1 MAPGSSLG
9 GARPKATVKAPDG
22 TLWIAKFPSKHDD
35 IDSGAWE
42 MVVHDLAALCGLNVP
57 EAKIEKFSK
66 LGTTFLVK
74 RFDRDGE
81 RRIHFSSAM
90 TMLGK
95 MDGAN
100 ATDGSSYLEIVSF
113 LRANGANPKEDIKEL
128 WKRIV
133 FSISVSNTDDH
144 FRNHGFILE
153 KNGWVLSPMY
163 DVNPDIH
170 GRYLSL
176 NINETESSLDF
187 NLAIEAAPY
196 YGIELD
202 EAENMV
208 RDIKRI
214 VSDKWGKLATKY
226 GVSRSEIERMKV
238 AFTLK

>member
-1 MAPGSSLG
+1 
-9 GARPKATVKAPDG
+9 
-22 TLWIAKFPSKHDD
+22 
-35 IDSGAWE
+35 

-113 LRANGANPKEDIKEL
+113 LRANGAHPKEDIKEL

-133 FSISVSNTDDH
+133 FSIAVSNTDDH

-153 KNGWVLSPMY
+153 KDGWTLSPMY
-163 DVNPDIH
+163 DVNPDIYGH
-170 GRYLSL
+170 YLSL

-187 NLAIEAAPY
+187 ELAIEAAPY
-196 YGIELD
+196 YGVDKE
-202 EAENMV
+202 EAENILI
-208 RDIKRI
+208 DIKRI
-214 VSDKWGKLATKY
+214 VTKNWQKLASKH
-226 GVSRSEIERMKV
+226 GISRGEMERMKA
-238 AFTLK
+238 AFF